1 MTFVH
6 FHIIAGVCEVTSASP
21 LLGSFEGGATVT
33 LEVSSTCN
41 LTSIGIMMPTCTFG
55 SQSVP
60 ATVVN
65 SMHLTC
71 VVPRMDMPGNVR
83 FRFEAM
89 TAGYGDLDY
98 ENMFSAGE

>member
-1 MTFVH
+1 MTFVR

-33 LEVSSTCN
+33 IEVSSTCN
-41 LTSIGIMMPTCTFG
+41 LTSIGLMLPTCTFG

-65 SMHLTC
+65 SMHLMC
-71 VVPRMDMPGNVR
+71 EVPRIDMPGNVR

-89 TAGYGDLDY
+89 TAGYGNLDY
-98 ENMFSAGE
+98 KNMFSAGE

>member
-1 MTFVH
+1 MTFVPL
-6 FHIIAGVCEVTSASP
+6 HIIAGACEVTSASP

-33 LEVSSTCN
+33 VEVSSTCN
-41 LTSIGIMMPTCTFG
+41 LTSVGIMTPTCTFG

-65 SMHLTC
+65 SMQLTC

-89 TAGYGDLDY
+89 TAGYGNLEY

>member
-1 MTFVH
+1 MTFVPL
-6 FHIIAGVCEVTSASP
+6 HIIAGACEVTSASP

-41 LTSIGIMMPTCTFG
+41 LTSVGIMTPTCTFG

-60 ATVVN
+60 ASVVN
-65 SMHLTC
+65 SMQLTC
-71 VVPRMDMPGNVR
+71 VVPQMDMPGNVR

-89 TAGYGDLDY
+89 TAGYGNLEY

>member
-1 MTFVH
+1 MTFVPL
-6 FHIIAGVCEVTSASP
+6 HIIAGACEVTSASP

-33 LEVSSTCN
+33 VEVSSTCN
-41 LTSIGIMMPTCTFG
+41 LTSVGIMTPTCTFG

-60 ATVVN
+60 ASVVN
-65 SMHLTC
+65 SMQLTC
-71 VVPRMDMPGNVR
+71 VVPQMDMPGNVR

-89 TAGYGDLDY
+89 TAGYGNLEY